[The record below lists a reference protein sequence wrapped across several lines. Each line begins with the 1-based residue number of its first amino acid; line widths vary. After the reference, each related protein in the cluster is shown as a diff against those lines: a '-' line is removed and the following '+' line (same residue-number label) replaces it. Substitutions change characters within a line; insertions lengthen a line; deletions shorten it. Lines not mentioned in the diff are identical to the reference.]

1 MCLLSRLKN
10 FLTHWQN
17 FFLNAAKHIHGYTDI
32 SLMNIHNLLLYF
44 KNNLIK
50 VARKIKTDTS
60 FTLSYKI
67 AFKCFVKVF
76 ELIDLLDILS

>member
-10 FLTHWQN
+10 FLTQYQN
-17 FFLNAAKHIHGYTDI
+17 FIINGTKHIYTDI
-32 SLMNIHNLLLYF
+32 YTMNIHNVLLYF

-60 FTLSYKI
+60 FTLTYKI
-67 AFKCFVKVF
+67 AYKCFGKLF
-76 ELIDLLDILS
+76 ELIDLIYRLLS